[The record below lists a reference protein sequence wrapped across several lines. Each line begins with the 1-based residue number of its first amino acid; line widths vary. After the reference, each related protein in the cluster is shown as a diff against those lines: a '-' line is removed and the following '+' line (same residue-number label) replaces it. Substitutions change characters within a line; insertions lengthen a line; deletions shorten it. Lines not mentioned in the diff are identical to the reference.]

1 MAFCWRCLLSTNIPY
16 LSRSRG
22 NVIPMI
28 REVVKKNGYFTVRLT
43 VRGGRGGSTPPG
55 LTVAFVKNL
64 TLFSY
69 GIWFLDTQNT
79 FYLMVKGL
87 KNAYLMHFSS
97 LPSRFCCSVCYYLQ
111 CSCSLSQR
119 VKQRVKKLFFGQNL
133 FQLLYNHKQKTN
145 APLRKKH
152 KWADRK
158 GGGGSTLTV
167 SLTVNYSVFFWRLP
181 LGRLKRVKKSKCK
194 SRWHLVGMVARW
206 RVVGE
211 LTNGGQPVAPGVTTT
226 VRVQCTRRLFD
237 LPQKIRRG
245 KTGKNRTKIGGAG
258 KEIKRR

>member
-1 MAFCWRCLLSTNIPY
+1 MFWV
-16 LSRSRG
+16 SR
-22 NVIPMI
+22 NHIQW
-28 REVVKKNGYFTVRLT
+28 KKSPKIFKDATV
-43 VRGGRGGSTPPG
+43 S

-133 FQLLYNHKQKTN
+133 FQLMYNHKQKSN

-158 GGGGSTLTV
+158 GGGSTLTA
-167 SLTVNYSVFFWRLP
+167 SLTVKYSFLRLP
-181 LGRLKRVKKSKCK
+181 SDSYLIIDYYINC
-194 SRWHLVGMVARW
+194 
-206 RVVGE
+206 
-211 LTNGGQPVAPGVTTT
+211 
-226 VRVQCTRRLFD
+226 F
-237 LPQKIRRG
+237 
-245 KTGKNRTKIGGAG
+245 
-258 KEIKRR
+258 